1 MESNPRFCAA
11 VVEFDIQRCHVSL
24 KGQPRGALIRAESII
39 DCVILISHCELVAD
53 FEIFILWK
61 ILWSPGCKAIGIPVI
76 ASLGPILGSIEIT
89 MEVPG

>member
-1 MESNPRFCAA
+1 M
-11 VVEFDIQRCHVSL
+11 SL

-61 ILWSPGCKAIGIPVI
+61 ILWSPGCKAIWIPVI